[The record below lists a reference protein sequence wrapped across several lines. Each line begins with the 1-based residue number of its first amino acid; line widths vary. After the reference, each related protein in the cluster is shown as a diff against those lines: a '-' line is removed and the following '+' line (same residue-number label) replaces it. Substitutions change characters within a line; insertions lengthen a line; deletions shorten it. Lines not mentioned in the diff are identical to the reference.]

1 MTNESVRLGIG
12 TENVTNESGHGM
24 SSGRWGPRP
33 GWHVV
38 VAAAATSTVVR
49 MREERISRL
58 PEVEVWG
65 SKGREWAGGEGDALV
80 AVEATTYGVRSSTEE
95 VLSSRC

>member
-1 MTNESVRLGIG
+1 
-12 TENVTNESGHGM
+12 
-24 SSGRWGPRP
+24 
-33 GWHVV
+33 
-38 VAAAATSTVVR
+38 